1 MDEKALSRAVFLA
14 SVALLLLAAIFWSSS
29 TNAKEAQATKFYG
42 QINRGILG
50 FDDGEDT
57 NNYYFVDN
65 SKSVSRIGVTHDTPL
80 SNGWK
85 LHLRGELALRRK
97 ETNAVS
103 TDDPDHDSFDF
114 DRTEI
119 RKIEAGFKHE
129 RFGTFTIGQGA
140 MAADGI
146 TGLDLSLTTVVA
158 GTPVQD
164 AAGGQFLLPV
174 EPSDTRIRVKQAFRS
189 MGSSRRLR
197 LRYDA
202 PVTNGFRFVAAAGQ
216 EVLSYTDDQY
226 YADTSLR
233 WDGDRGDF
241 RFRVGGALR
250 WIENRPDVFI
260 ASGSFLHRPSGWNVT
275 LATGYDS
282 DQSRYVYGKIGYIA
296 RWFPIGQTALSL
308 DLYDGDSV
316 ATSND
321 SSRSVGFA
329 VVQKIKDPKIDLY
342 ALVRRYDYDEPT
354 VAYKGA
360 TAILVGARWSF

>member
-1 MDEKALSRAVFLA
+1 MDEKVLSRAVF
-14 SVALLLLAAIFWSSS
+14 SGALLVSALFFCLSSAKAEEAPA
-29 TNAKEAQATKFYG
+29 TNIYG

-50 FDDGEDT
+50 FDDGEVI

-80 SNGWK
+80 RNGWK
-85 LHLRGELALRRK
+85 LHLRGELALRWK

-103 TDDPDHDSFDF
+103 TDDPNHGSYDF
-114 DRTEI
+114 DRSEI

-129 RFGTFTIGQGA
+129 RYGTFTIGQGA

-174 EPSDTRIRVKQAFRS
+174 NPSGDRIRVKQAFRS

-197 LRYDA
+197 IRYDA

-226 YADTSLR
+226 YVDTSLR
-233 WDGDRGDF
+233 WDGDGGDF
-241 RFRVGGALR
+241 RFRAGGALR
-250 WIENRPDVFI
+250 WIENRPNVFI
-260 ASGSFLHRPSGWNVT
+260 ASGSILHRPSGWNLT
-275 LATGYDS
+275 LATGYAS
-282 DQSRYVYGKIGYIA
+282 DQARYAYGKIGYIA

-308 DLYDGDSV
+308 DLYDGDNI
-316 ATSND
+316 ATSGG

-342 ALVRRYDYDEPT
+342 ALVRRYDYDEP
-354 VAYKGA
+354 AASYKEA
-360 TAILVGARWSF
+360 TALLVGARWSF

>member
-1 MDEKALSRAVFLA
+1 MNRAAFSVSAAAFLLTCN
-14 SVALLLLAAIFWSSS
+14 LLSSS
-29 TNAKEAQATKFYG
+29 AGAEEGQATKVYG
-42 QINRGILG
+42 QINRGVLG
-50 FDDGEDT
+50 FDDGEAR
-57 NNYYFVDN
+57 NSYYFVDN

-85 LHLRGELALRRK
+85 LHLRGELALRWK

-103 TDDPDHDSFDF
+103 TDDLDHDSYDF

-119 RKIEAGFKHE
+119 RKIEAGFKHD
-129 RFGTFTIGQGA
+129 RYGTFTIGQGA

-174 EPSDTRIRVKQAFRS
+174 DSSSERIRVKQAFRS

-216 EVLSYTDDQY
+216 EVLSYTDEQY

-233 WDGDRGDF
+233 WDGDKGDF
-241 RFRVGGALR
+241 RFRAGGALR
-250 WIENRPDVFI
+250 WIENRPNVFI
-260 ASGSFLHRPSGWNVT
+260 ASGSILHRPSGWNAT

-282 DQSRYVYGKIGYIA
+282 DQARYAYGKIGYIA

-308 DLYDGDSV
+308 DLYNGDSI
-316 ATSND
+316 ATSNG

-342 ALVRRYDYDEPT
+342 ALVRRYDYDEPA
-354 VAYKGA
+354 VAYKDA